1 MGSAPSAEAEIK
13 ETPEPA
19 QGSDDESEHDE
30 YDAIAPKQPRQRPSP
45 GGGRRRR
52 RSRGE
57 RRAAQLARRSLRKR
71 PPEAMA
77 ASVQAIVGL
86 NCMKHAV

>member
-19 QGSDDESEHDE
+19 QGSDDESEYDE

-52 RSRGE
+52 SRGQ
-57 RRAAQLARRSLRKR
+57 RRAAQLARRRLRKR

-86 NCMKHAV
+86 NRMKHAV

>member
-13 ETPEPA
+13 ESPEPV
-19 QGSDDESEHDE
+19 QGSDDESEYDE
-30 YDAIAPKQPRQRPSP
+30 YDAIAPKQPRQRPSA
-45 GGGRRRR
+45 GGGRRR

-71 PPEAMA
+71 PPEAAMA
-77 ASVQAIVGL
+77 ASIQAVVGL
-86 NCMKHAV
+86 NRMKQAV